1 MKKISLKKKQ
11 KKPPNNNNNRKEQIL
26 KVSHQ
31 ATGGKV
37 DKH

>member
-31 ATGGKV
+31 APGGKV